1 MALPYVAPIALF
13 ALKAAAVN
21 NGLAKTPQMG
31 WNNWNTFACDVSE
44 DLLLE
49 TSRLLIDYGLR
60 DLGYNYVVLDDCWS
74 RGRGD
79 DGYLIVD
86 EAKFP
91 NGMLAVSDRL
101 HDKDLLFG
109 MYSSAGE
116 FTCARYAGSLDYETQ
131 DAKSFASWG
140 VDYLKYDNCYHMGR
154 FGTPIV
160 SFNRFNEMAKA
171 LKATGRSILYSLCSW
186 GEDYVHTWG
195 PSIANSWRISGDI
208 YDSFTRPDDLC
219 GCGDPTDPHCVAPGT
234 HCSVLAIVNKVA
246 PYIDRGLPGGW
257 NDLDMLEVGL
267 GGMSDEEYKAHFSM
281 WAALKSP
288 LLLGNDLRK
297 MSPETLSIINNPAII
312 AISQDPRGKAIQRV
326 TANTN
331 VSKDEFGVGE
341 AHVWSGPLA
350 NGDQVVI
357 LFNAANEDLDMSAS
371 LADIFV
377 MDGPGGSAP
386 QVEQTWAVHDLW
398 GHRMTKAAAKSVLEQ
413 SSGKIEGSYNAT
425 ETPYAQG
432 LADEDPRLFG
442 EKIGEV
448 KARGQVKAHV
458 PRHAA
463 KVFRLRSVDGK
474 DKTRKSLVREEL

>member
-1 MALPYVAPIALF
+1 
-13 ALKAAAVN
+13 
-21 NGLAKTPQMG
+21 
-31 WNNWNTFACDVSE
+31 
-44 DLLLE
+44 
-49 TSRLLIDYGLR
+49 
-60 DLGYNYVVLDDCWS
+60 
-74 RGRGD
+74 
-79 DGYLIVD
+79 
-86 EAKFP
+86 
-91 NGMLAVSDRL
+91 
-101 HDKDLLFG
+101 
-109 MYSSAGE
+109 
-116 FTCARYAGSLDYETQ
+116 
-131 DAKSFASWG
+131 
-140 VDYLKYDNCYHMGR
+140 
-154 FGTPIV
+154 
-160 SFNRFNEMAKA
+160 
-171 LKATGRSILYSLCSW
+171 
-186 GEDYVHTWG
+186 
-195 PSIANSWRISGDI
+195 
-208 YDSFTRPDDLC
+208 
-219 GCGDPTDPHCVAPGT
+219 
-234 HCSVLAIVNKVA
+234 
-246 PYIDRGLPGGW
+246 
-257 NDLDMLEVGL
+257 
-267 GGMSDEEYKAHFSM
+267 M

-326 TANTN
+326 TTNTN
-331 VSKDEFGVGE
+331 VSKDEFGIGE

-398 GHRMTKAAAKSVLEQ
+398 ASRMSETVAKSVLEQ